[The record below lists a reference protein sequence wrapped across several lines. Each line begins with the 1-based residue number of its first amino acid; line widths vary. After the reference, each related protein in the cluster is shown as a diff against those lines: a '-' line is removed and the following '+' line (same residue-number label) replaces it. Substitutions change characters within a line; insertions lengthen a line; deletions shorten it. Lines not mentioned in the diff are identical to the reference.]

1 VIDPAESC
9 PLCDAWSNSDEA
21 HRECLLR
28 EAVGGVGHVLDHSL
42 WCVVRS
48 DPDAGLAKRHS
59 ARCVALL
66 VDLFGADAVVAADI
80 PSIPLDLVCT
90 LAEVPLPTEG
100 STTP

>member
-9 PLCDAWSNSDEA
+9 PLCDAWSTSDVL
-21 HRECLLR
+21 HPECLLR

-42 WCVVRS
+42 WCVAYA

-66 VDLFGADAVVAADI
+66 IDLFGTEAVVAGDI
-80 PSIPLDLVCT
+80 PGIPLDLVCT
-90 LAEVPLPTEG
+90 LADVPLPTEG
-100 STTP
+100 STP